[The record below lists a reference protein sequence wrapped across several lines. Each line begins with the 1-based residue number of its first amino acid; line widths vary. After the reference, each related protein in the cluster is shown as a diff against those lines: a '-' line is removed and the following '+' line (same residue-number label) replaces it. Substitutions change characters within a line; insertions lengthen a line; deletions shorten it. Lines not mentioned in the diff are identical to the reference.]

1 MREGVSKPSLL
12 VATHN
17 RASIEHTLRC
27 MDDAGIS
34 RCPEGGVAFG
44 QHYGMSD
51 HLTYTLGRAGYQAY
65 KYVPYGPLGEV
76 LPYLVR
82 RAQENA
88 GMLKTS
94 GNERAM
100 LWGELMRRMRGGGRG

>member
-44 QHYGMSD
+44 QASPNVSASD
-51 HLTYTLGRAGYQAY
+51 LFETALRSSALRCCRASASAWTECSDRLDRLEALMNQALDHSST
-65 KYVPYGPLGEV
+65 GC
-76 LPYLVR
+76 R
-82 RAQENA
+82 
-88 GMLKTS
+88 TT
-94 GNERAM
+94 
-100 LWGELMRRMRGGGRG
+100 